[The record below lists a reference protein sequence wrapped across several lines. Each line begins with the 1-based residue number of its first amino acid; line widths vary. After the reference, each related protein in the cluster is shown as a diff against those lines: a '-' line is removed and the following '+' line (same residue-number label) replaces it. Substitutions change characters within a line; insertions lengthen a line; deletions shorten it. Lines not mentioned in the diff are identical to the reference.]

1 MKDGIPVVGVPK
13 TIDNDLRGTER
24 TFGFD
29 TACAIAT
36 EAIDRVHTTAQSHH
50 RIMIV
55 EVMGRR
61 AGWIA
66 LYAGV
71 AGGGDV
77 ILIPEI
83 PYVLGAIGAKIEERR
98 AAGKRFSI
106 VVIAEGAK
114 PAGGDVVVK
123 RIVADS
129 SDPVRLGGVGFV
141 LGSELERGTGV
152 ETRTV
157 VLGHLQRGGSPTA
170 YDRVLATLL
179 GAEAVDLAARG
190 EFGRMAAV
198 MGGEITSVPLEAVTG
213 GPRLVP
219 LDHPLIGAARGLGTS
234 FGD

>member
-1 MKDGIPVVGVPK
+1 VGVPK
-13 TIDNDLRGTER
+13 TIDNDLRGTDR

-29 TACAIAT
+29 TACAIAA

-66 LYAGV
+66 LYSGV

-83 PYVLGAIGAKIEERR
+83 PYTIEAIAAKVEERR
-98 AAGKRFSI
+98 RGGKRFSI
-106 VVIAEGAK
+106 VVIAEGAR
-114 PAGGDVVVK
+114 PRGGEVTVR

-129 SDPVRLGGVGFV
+129 SDPVRLGGVGFA
-141 LGSELERGTGV
+141 LGGALERATGV

-157 VLGHLQRGGSPTA
+157 VLGHLQRGGSPTPF
-170 YDRVLATLL
+170 DRVLATQL

-190 EFGRMAAV
+190 EYGRMVAV
-198 MGGEITSVPLEAVTG
+198 RGADVTSCPIEVVTG

-219 LDHPLIGAARGLGTS
+219 LDHPLIAAARGLGTS
-234 FGD
+234 FGDR